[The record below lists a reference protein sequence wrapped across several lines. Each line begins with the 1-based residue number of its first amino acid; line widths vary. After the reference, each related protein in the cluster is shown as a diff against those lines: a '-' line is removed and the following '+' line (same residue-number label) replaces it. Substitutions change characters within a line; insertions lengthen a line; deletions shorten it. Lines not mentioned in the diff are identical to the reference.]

1 MACACDEWTPSAD
14 SRRVVFMESMI
25 SENPTGYIRGMQM
38 ENISELM
45 MEDDFNE
52 VMIMRR
58 PENLMN
64 LEFAEWKKGGDID

>member
-1 MACACDEWTPSAD
+1 
-14 SRRVVFMESMI
+14 MESMI